1 MLSKVVEKSGKDWD
15 MKLPYVL
22 FAYRT
27 SMQESTKESPF
38 FLMYGRDPR
47 LPTATALSWP
57 MERSMV
63 DLEEY
68 GEHLA
73 TNLAEAWK
81 VAQEAIQQAQSKQK
95 QYYDDGSRTI
105 FKAGNRAF
113 LYKPAARS
121 GSAYKFARPYPMDHT
136 AS

>member
-1 MLSKVVEKSGKDWD
+1 
-15 MKLPYVL
+15 
-22 FAYRT
+22 
-27 SMQESTKESPF
+27 MQESTKESPF

-47 LPTATALSWP
+47 LPTATALSWS

-81 VAQEAIQQAQSKQK
+81 VAQEAIQQAQCNITMKEVEQ
-95 QYYDDGSRTI
+95 
-105 FKAGNRAF
+105 F
-113 LYKPAARS
+113 LRQAIEPSCTSQQLEVVVPTSLHAHTRN
-121 GSAYKFARPYPMDHT
+121 HT
-136 AS
+136 ASRSHK